1 MIKLQP
7 LINFEMDTLI
17 KNIDKL
23 LFIFLYLF
31 TYIRKIQYYNRLP

>member
-1 MIKLQP
+1 MIKLQS

-17 KNIDKL
+17 KNIDKSF
-23 LFIFLYLF
+23 FIFLCLF